1 MSTEITRFNND
12 VKASTA
18 MQEEI
23 KALGVYEVIAYA
35 KAKGYQFS
43 EEDVTK
49 AVNDAKTDQ
58 NLSDESLD
66 NVAGG
71 TMVIAVVT
79 LNGGGDVP
87 VIVLGPGGGMQ
98 VAVTGR

>member
-71 TMVIAVVT
+71 TIAVVIAT
-79 LNGGGDVP
+79 ISGGGQALAT
-87 VIVLGPGGGMQ
+87 ISGGGP
-98 VAVTGR
+98 VVVTGR